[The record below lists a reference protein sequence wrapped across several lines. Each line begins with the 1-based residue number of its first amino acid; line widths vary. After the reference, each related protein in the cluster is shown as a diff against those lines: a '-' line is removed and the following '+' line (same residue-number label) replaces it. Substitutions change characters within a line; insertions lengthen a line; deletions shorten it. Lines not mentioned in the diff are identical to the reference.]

1 MSSHYNGRRTGG
13 GRRRGVSPMVVLML
27 LAIVVA
33 AAILVVVNLRQDK
46 LPAPEQDTPPTAEN
60 LPDDT
65 TGEQGQDQ
73 EPPVEPL
80 ARIEVKGQVKA
91 YDGVYCVGD
100 TGYEYY
106 TYIDSTAKKY
116 ATCVNQVADSLA
128 GTATVYDI
136 IIPLSSGITLPDDL
150 YGTTGLDDQQA
161 AEKNAYDYMG
171 DNVVT
176 VPLYDAMM
184 AHRTEYIYF
193 RTDHHWT
200 GTGAYYAYRQ
210 FCQAK
215 GLTPHELSEYETAEF
230 PGFLGTFYN
239 DSGKD
244 ADLGNNPDTV
254 VAYYPVSDGVTMTW
268 VTKESGA
275 VKTYDGMSIIFDESS
290 NSAGLKY
297 GAFLWGDNEINGI
310 NTITNPTV
318 TDGNSCVVVKE
329 SFGNA
334 FVPFL
339 PDHYSTVYVID
350 YRYWNGSLTQFV
362 KDNGV
367 QDVIFCN
374 NLSAI
379 RDGSKIGALH
389 SIL

>member
-13 GRRRGVSPMVVLML
+13 GRRRGVSPMVFLML

-33 AAILVVVNLRQDK
+33 AVTLVVVNLRQDK
-46 LPAPEQDTPPTAEN
+46 TPAPEQDTPPATEN

-65 TGEQGQDQ
+65 TGEQGQDQHQ

-116 ATCVNQVADSLA
+116 ATCVNQVADALA

-171 DNVVT
+171 ANVVT

-184 AHRTEYIYF
+184 AHRSEYIYF

-200 GTGAYYAYRQ
+200 GTGAYYAYQQ

-215 GLTPHELSEYETAEF
+215 GITPHELSEYETVEF

-244 ADLGNNPDTV
+244 AELGNNPDTV
-254 VAYYPVSDGVTMTW
+254 VAYYPVSEGVTMSWNGT
-268 VTKESGA
+268 TGA
-275 VKTYDGMSIIFDESS
+275 SLIYDESS
-290 NSAGLKY
+290 APAGLKY
-297 GAFLWGDNEINGI
+297 GAFLWGDNDRDGI
-310 NTITNPTV
+310 NTITNPSV
-318 TDGNSCVVVKE
+318 TDGSRCVVVKE

-334 FVPFL
+334 FAPFL